1 MAFAH
6 LQAQVSFFC
15 HSNSMGNMLKIFSIR
30 IVCMQYDLSELI
42 CAGKKSKL
50 VCNGQVQT
58 TVQRALGS
66 LPPTAHLLYLEYC
79 FENCDSVM

>member
-1 MAFAH
+1 
-6 LQAQVSFFC
+6 
-15 HSNSMGNMLKIFSIR
+15 
-30 IVCMQYDLSELI
+30 MQYDLSELI